1 MKKVGKVILRI
12 LLVLIILLIIA
23 GLFAAGAAGLGPLKG
38 AWNKITDRKPGNQPA
53 YSFEQITE
61 MKNSPLEGK
70 TLCVLGSSVT
80 YGMASGGYAI
90 GEYLSARF
98 GMDLTKEAVGAT
110 TLADVNRLSYVSR
123 MERNLPKDAKF
134 DLFICQLSTND
145 ATFGAELGTVSK
157 SRDRSKFDRKT
168 TVGAMEYIIS
178 YVQETWDCPVL
189 FYTGARFDSKEY
201 ADMVDLLYDL
211 QNKWDIGI
219 LDLWN
224 AEPFNDIRDKDRELF
239 MADDIH
245 PTRAGY
251 RDWWGPELEAQLLNY
266 LAKET
271 SPSQAA

>member
-12 LLVLIILLIIA
+12 LLVLIILLLIA

-38 AWNKITDRKPGNQPA
+38 AWNKITDRKPGNQPV

-70 TLCVLGSSVT
+70 QLCVLGSSVT

-90 GEYLSARF
+90 GEYLSVRF

-145 ATFGAELGTVSK
+145 ATFGAELGTISK

-266 LAKET
+266 LAKEA